1 MVKRWV
7 KTLSF
12 TAAAASIA
20 AIALPAQAQ
29 GLPEKMQILVG
40 VAAGGPNDSIARMVA
55 DRLRA
60 RKGITAIVENRTG
73 ANGLIA
79 ATALIKSPPNGQ
91 TILIMSQG
99 LATISPHLSKMPF
112 DPLKD
117 LTPIAGLAT
126 TDVGFCVANKIPAD
140 NLKDFVK
147 YARSSPKPVTFGA
160 AGIGNVTHLLLERL
174 KDVAQIPYTLV
185 VYKGIAPSL
194 QDVAGGHIDGSVCA
208 LVTARPLVQAGKL
221 KLIGLFGE
229 KRSKVFPNVPTTAEQ
244 GYPITDP
251 SWYGVFGPPNMPA
264 ETVTALFNAIKE
276 VATDPETVQGMEK
289 VGFDPWIQEPA
300 TLSKIMREESARWG
314 KLVRDNNIKV
324 E

>member
-1 MVKRWV
+1 MKETILR
-7 KTLSF
+7 LCSALLAF
-12 TAAAASIA
+12 AAAAGASTA
-20 AIALPAQAQ
+20 NGQA
-29 GLPEKMQILVG
+29 LPEKMQILVG
-40 VAAGGPNDSIARMVA
+40 VAAGGPNDSIARMIA

-60 RKGITAIVENRTG
+60 KKGVTAVVENRTG

-79 ATALIKSPPNGQ
+79 ANALIQAAPNGQ

-126 TDVGFCVANKIPAD
+126 TDVGFCIANKVPAD
-140 NLKDFVK
+140 NLKDFVA
-147 YARSSPKPVTFGA
+147 YARQQSAKPVTFGA
-160 AGIGNVTHLLLERL
+160 AGLGNVTHLLLERL
-174 KDVAQIPYTLV
+174 KEVAQIPYTLV

-208 LVTARPLVQAGKL
+208 LVTAAPLVRGGKL
-221 KLIGLFGE
+221 KLIGLFGD
-229 KRSKVFPNVPTTAEQ
+229 KRSKVFPEVPTTAEQ
-244 GYPITDP
+244 GFPITDP

-264 ETVTALFNAIKE
+264 QTVNTVFQAIKE
-276 VATDPETVQGMEK
+276 IATDPETVKSMEK

-300 TLSKIMREESARWG
+300 TLSRIMRDESARWG
-314 KLVRDNNIKV
+314 KLIRDNKIKA

>member
-1 MVKRWV
+1 MKIVGFV
-7 KTLSF
+7 V
-12 TAAAASIA
+12 AAASVA
-20 AIALPAQAQ
+20 AIALPAQGQ
-29 GLPEKMQILVG
+29 GLPEKIQILVG

-60 RKGITAIVENRTG
+60 KKGITAIVENRTG

-126 TDVGFCVANKIPAD
+126 TDVGFCVANKIPAE
-140 NLKDFVK
+140 NLKDFVT
-147 YARSSPKPVTFGA
+147 YARNASKPVTFGA

-174 KDVAQIPYTLV
+174 KDVAKIPYTLV

-221 KLIGLFGE
+221 KLIGLFGD

-264 ETVTALFNAIKE
+264 ETVTALFNAIRE
-276 VATDPETVQGMEK
+276 VATDPDTVAGMEK

-300 TLSKIMREESARWG
+300 RLSMIMREESARWG